1 MVEQRVHYQGELHCS
16 VKHGPSGRTLETD
29 APTDN
34 MGKGESF
41 SPTDLVGTALGTC
54 ALTTMGLLATRKGWN
69 IAGIDLRLEKHMTR
83 ELPRKVERLVLELA
97 VPAEVSAALDDD
109 ARRQL
114 EHAARNCPVALSL
127 HPAIDMQM
135 QFGW

>member
-1 MVEQRVHYQGELHCS
+1 MVEQRFQYQGELHCS
-16 VKHGPSGRTLETD
+16 AKHGPSGRTLETD

-54 ALTTMGLLATRKGWN
+54 ALTFMGMLAQRKGWN
-69 IAGIDLRLEKHMTR
+69 VDGIDLRLEKHMTTV
-83 ELPRKVERLVLELA
+83 LPRKVERLLLQFT
-97 VPAEVSAALDDD
+97 VPAAISAALDDD

-114 EHAARNCPVALSL
+114 EHAARHCPVALSL
-127 HPAIDMQM
+127 SPDIDMQM
-135 QFGW
+135 EFAW

>member
-1 MVEQRVHYQGELHCS
+1 MVEQRAHYEGQLHCT
-16 VKHGPSGRTLETD
+16 VKHGPSGWTLETD

-54 ALTTMGLLATRKGWN
+54 ALTTMGLVAGRKGWN
-69 IAGIDLRLEKHMTR
+69 VAGIDLRVEKHMTT
-83 ELPRKVERLVLELA
+83 ELPRKVRRLVLQFT
-97 VPAEVSAALDDD
+97 VPAGVSAALDAE
-109 ARRQL
+109 ARSQL
-114 EHAARNCPVALSL
+114 EHSARHCPVALSL
-127 HPAIDMQM
+127 NPDIDLEM

>member
-1 MVEQRVHYQGELHCS
+1 MVEQRFHYDGELHCS
-16 VKHGPSGRTLETD
+16 AKHGPSGRTLETD

-54 ALTTMGLLATRKGWN
+54 ALTFMGMLAQRKGWN
-69 IAGIDLRLEKHMTR
+69 VDGIDLRLEKHMTTV
-83 ELPRKVERLVLELA
+83 LPRKVQRLLLQFT
-97 VPAEVSAALDDD
+97 VPAAISSALDDD

-114 EHAARNCPVALSL
+114 EHAARHCPVALSL
-127 HPAIDMQM
+127 SPDIDMQM
-135 QFGW
+135 EFAW

>member
-1 MVEQRVHYQGELHCS
+1 MVEQRVQYQGELHCS
-16 VKHGPSGRTLETD
+16 AQHGPSGRTLETD

-41 SPTDLVGTALGTC
+41 SPTDLVGTAVGTC
-54 ALTTMGLLATRKGWN
+54 ALTFMGMLAQRKGWKLERM
-69 IAGIDLRLEKHMTR
+69 DLRLEKHMTK
-83 ELPRKVERLVLELA
+83 ELPRKVERLLLEITIP
-97 VPAEVSAALDDD
+97 VEVSAALDAD

-127 HPAIDMQM
+127 HPGIDLRME
-135 QFGW
+135 FTW